1 MQRWLVALCAVA
13 GFTAAVAG
21 SAAEAAG
28 RIDWRLENSFR
39 LFKNPKHTE
48 LHKQIYEALS
58 GFDQHT
64 PVLAAERAL
73 EERFGG
79 RGWANEVFNET
90 CYNQD
95 ADRYTACEDYILPKS
110 HRILAS
116 YRASQDFWDVF
127 GGERSSSEGC
137 SWRLD
142 SSSGEA
148 LARKIAPCTAQV
160 AFDIPYPGG
169 ARLSVSRGS
178 AGADALVEIKVRD
191 LLVLGMGD
199 SFGAGEGNPDHP
211 AEFSDSRSHDYGS
224 LEIAETRQTVRL
236 DGYPAR
242 VGNWS
247 SLSSAGFNQ
256 ERARWWDKECHR
268 SLYSHQLRAALQLA
282 IENPQRA
289 VTFLSY
295 SCAGAEILDGIFL
308 RAQVRECTAGE
319 PFSVPGQISSVALE
333 LCQSVTKNAPMPAAV
348 IQRIP
353 ELRKL
358 SEQNLRLNRC
368 TTTTRNGVKVAA
380 LKRPIDL
387 VFLSVGGNDVGFTQ
401 LVADSILSEASIYRR
416 LGKTMNYVFGVETAR
431 SRLEL
436 LKKRLDGLKFA
447 LELFFDL
454 GPDTKVIMTGYPN
467 MGYDADGMSA
477 CTGTK
482 GMEVFPPFRLDAS
495 KVGQAEAFTT
505 QLNQSLARFAG
516 RNWTYVDGF
525 RDEFRSHGLCTIDS
539 SDPAKSL
546 AFPRL
551 KDGAWTPYKPASY
564 APYASR
570 QRWFRT
576 PNDAFMTTHLHAQAV
591 ANFGSNCSS
600 LFTGALRTLAQ
611 RHWSPFQLFIAST
624 YGGAFH
630 PTAEGQARIA
640 DEVVRAARAG
650 LDASN

>member
-319 PFSVPGQISSVALE
+319 PFSVPGQISVRGAGVVPVGDEECARCRRRSFSAFPS
-333 LCQSVTKNAPMPAAV
+333 CASCPSRIAAEPLYHHDAERR
-348 IQRIP
+348 Q
-353 ELRKL
+353 
-358 SEQNLRLNRC
+358 
-368 TTTTRNGVKVAA
+368 GAA

-505 QLNQSLARFAG
+505 QLNQKSRTLRGPQLDLCRRLPGRVPLARPVHDRQLRPG
-516 RNWTYVDGF
+516 
-525 RDEFRSHGLCTIDS
+525 EE
-539 SDPAKSL
+539 
-546 AFPRL
+546 PRL
-551 KDGAWTPYKPASY
+551 SE
-564 APYASR
+564 
-570 QRWFRT
+570 
-576 PNDAFMTTHLHAQAV
+576 
-591 ANFGSNCSS
+591 
-600 LFTGALRTLAQ
+600 
-611 RHWSPFQLFIAST
+611 
-624 YGGAFH
+624 
-630 PTAEGQARIA
+630 AEGR
-640 DEVVRAARAG
+640 G
-650 LDASN
+650 LDALQAGELCPLCLAPALVPHAERRLHDHASACASGCEFRLQLQQPVHRRLAYARPASLVAVPALHRQHLWRRVPSDRGGSGAHCR